1 VPRYYFNLRDGH
13 TTLDNEGTEL
23 LDLDAAHKAAVT
35 LSGEVLRDGASG
47 SLWSGSP
54 WELWVTDQP
63 GGLGQTHFT
72 LSFSATMGGK
82 LVA

>member
-1 VPRYYFNLRDGH
+1 MPRYYFNIKDGR

-23 LDLDAAHKAAVT
+23 TDLDAAHKTAVT
-35 LSGEVLRDGASG
+35 FSGEILRDGASG
-47 SLWSGSP
+47 SLWSGPP

-72 LSFSATMGGK
+72 LYFSAVEGPK
-82 LVA
+82 